1 MSAPETA
8 SADPYAVWPADRRA
22 EIRAGAAGGRV
33 GTVLASETEACRV
46 WHLTLAPGERLAFHR
61 HVLDYFWT
69 VLTDGRARSH
79 YEGGEVRDVA
89 YKAGD
94 TRHFAFRAGEQM
106 THDLENTGSSPLV
119 FVTVE
124 FKGGAN
130 APLPLGS
137 PGAGLASRRDRP

>member
-1 MSAPETA
+1 MSARSTVPA
-8 SADPYAVWPADRRA
+8 SSDPYAAWHEDRRA
-22 EIRAGAAGGRV
+22 EIRGELASGSV
-33 GTVLASETEACRV
+33 GTILVSETETCRV
-46 WHLTLAPGERLAFHR
+46 WHLTLAPGERLPFHR

-79 YEGGEVRDVA
+79 YEDGEVRDVA
-89 YKAGD
+89 YRAGD
-94 TRHFAFRAGEQM
+94 TKHFTFGAGEHM

-130 APLPLGS
+130 APL
-137 PGAGLASRRDRP
+137 AVA